1 MSKQPTT
8 YHPPE
13 RLTHLLKRFCQ
24 GHLFEGIAG
33 DLHEQFLEDAAQNGR
48 TIAQLQYYWK
58 AIGFFRLLFKQRK
71 KSNSNLEAMLKNYL
85 TITYRNL
92 AKHPFY
98 SFINTFGLAIG
109 MAAGFMILQY
119 VYYELSYDQ
128 FFENKENIYR
138 VQTDRYNKGELS
150 TQWAAGAAGVGYYMK
165 EDIPEVLDYVTL
177 KKSGA
182 QISRGDKY
190 FELEY
195 PFYAKSNFFEVFS
208 VPLIH
213 GVDSLVLKEPFTVVL
228 SQRVAKRMFG
238 NENPV
243 GERITMN
250 DDADFLVTGVFQ
262 DLPEK
267 SHMELDLLYSFETY
281 IQFTSERS
289 RTAWNW
295 DGFLNYVVL
304 KDGTAPSLVAS
315 KIDDM
320 IDARIGDQLG
330 EDAAGLKLPLQPLEK
345 IHLTSNYRMEIKPTG
360 DETTTL
366 FLLIIGLFVLFIAW
380 INYIN
385 LTTARSINRA
395 KEVGIRKVMGSKR
408 KQLIGQF
415 LFESLSINLMAF
427 LLAGIFVA
435 VSFPFFNDFIGRNEI
450 YTLPDAPFFWFGAIG
465 VFLLGIIL
473 SGFYPAWVLAG
484 FQPVTVLKGKFSGS
498 EQGNLLR
505 KGLVTFQFLS
515 SIVLITGTFVV
526 YKQMIFLQSQN
537 LGVKIDQTM
546 IVKTPVFSSDSV
558 YGLRNSVFIDE
569 LLRQSDISKIS
580 TSSAIPGKTPDWN
593 AGGLRLI
600 HQTSADANQY
610 RVIAAD
616 DQFADYYGL
625 EIIAG
630 RKFSKSFG
638 AEESNVLMNE
648 SAMHR
653 IGFND
658 PDSLMREK
666 LYFWGDT
673 FNIVGVVKDYRQ
685 ESPKQAY
692 DALIFRYFDSPSGYY
707 SIGIN
712 TNNMQAAVQKVQAS
726 WEQAFSSKPFDSF
739 FLDDYYNEQYNTEI
753 KFGSIFSLFS
763 GLAILVAALGLF
775 GLSSF
780 ITALRTK
787 EIGVRKVLGA
797 TIQNLWILLTT
808 NFLKLVGL
816 AILLSIPLSYWL
828 LDRWLQD
835 FANRITLNWWL
846 FAIPAIGL
854 IVVAALTVSYHTIK
868 TAYLNP
874 AATLKDE

>member
-1 MSKQPTT
+1 MKQDPNSFQ
-8 YHPPE
+8 PPQWI
-13 RLTHLLKRFCQ
+13 TNLLLRFCNPN
-24 GHLFEGIAG
+24 LSEGIAG
-33 DLHEQFLEDAAQNGR
+33 DLHEQFLAERVANGKA
-48 TIAQLQYYWK
+48 IAHIKYYWR
-58 AIGFFRLLFKQRK
+58 ALGFFRLLFKAK
-71 KSNSNLEAMLKNYL
+71 KSNSNLEAMFKNYL

-92 AKHPFY
+92 VKHPFY
-98 SFINTFGLAIG
+98 SFINTIGLAIG
-109 MAAGFMILQY
+109 MAAGFMILQH
-119 VYYELSYDQ
+119 VYFEFSYDQ

-150 TQWAAGAAGVGYYMK
+150 TQWAAGTAGAGYYMK
-165 EDIPEVLDYVTL
+165 EDIPEVVDFVIL

-182 QISRGDKY
+182 QISKGDRY
-190 FELEY
+190 FELEHPY
-195 PFYAKSNFFEVFS
+195 YAGSNFFEVFS
-208 VPLIH
+208 IPLIH
-213 GVDSLVLKEPFTVVL
+213 GVDSLVLKEPFSVVL
-228 SQRVAKRMFG
+228 SESVAQRIFG
-238 NENPV
+238 DKNPV

-250 DDADFLVTGVFQ
+250 DDTDFLVTGVYE

-267 SHMELDLLYSFETY
+267 SHMAFELLYSFETY
-281 IQFTSERS
+281 VQFTSERS
-289 RTAWNW
+289 RIAWNW

-304 KDGTAPSLVAS
+304 QDGTAPSVVAA

-320 IDARIGDQLG
+320 IDTRIGEQLS
-330 EDAAGLKLPLQPLEK
+330 EDAAGIKLPLQPLGK
-345 IHLTSNYRMEIKPTG
+345 IHLTSNYRAEIKPTG
-360 DETTTL
+360 DETTTY

-395 KEVGIRKVMGSKR
+395 KEVGIRKVMGSQR

-415 LFESLSINLMAF
+415 LFESLAINVMAF
-427 LLAGIFVA
+427 VLAGIFIL
-435 VSFPFFNDFIGRNEI
+435 VSFPFFNDFVGRNET
-450 YTLPDAPFFWFGAIG
+450 YTWPEAPFFWLGVLG
-465 VFLLGIIL
+465 VFVMGIVL
-473 SGFYPAWVLAG
+473 SGIYPAWVLAG
-484 FQPVTVLKGKFSGS
+484 FKPVTVLKGKFSGS

-505 KGLVTFQFLS
+505 KGLVTFQFLA

-526 YKQMIFLQSQN
+526 YKQMNFLQSQN

-546 IVKTPVFSSDSV
+546 VVQTPVFSSDSV

-569 LLRQSDISKIS
+569 LLKQSHVSKIA
-580 TSSAIPGKTPDWN
+580 TSSAIPGKTPAWN
-593 AGGLRLI
+593 AGGIRLI

-616 DQFADYYGL
+616 DQFIDYYGL
-625 EIIAG
+625 ELIAG
-630 RKFSKSFG
+630 RKFSESFG
-638 AEESNVLMNE
+638 AEQNNVLLNE
-648 SAMHR
+648 SAMR
-653 IGFND
+653 RVGFNS

-692 DALIFRYFDSPSGYY
+692 DALIFRYFDSPSGFY
-707 SIGIN
+707 SIEIN
-712 TNNMQAAVQKVQAS
+712 TGNMQAAVQTVQAS
-726 WEQAFSSKPFDSF
+726 WERAFRNKPFDFF

-763 GLAILVAALGLF
+763 GLAILVATLGLF

-797 TIQNLWILLTT
+797 SIQNLWILLTT
-808 NFLKLVGL
+808 HFLKLVGL
-816 AILLSIPLSYWL
+816 AIIISIPLSYWL
-828 LDRWLQD
+828 LDTWLQD
-835 FANRITLNWWL
+835 FANRISLNWWV
-846 FAIPAIGL
+846 FTAPALGL

-868 TAYLNP
+868 TAFLNP
-874 AATLKDE
+874 AVTLKDE